1 MNAGLI
7 HSQNFEDALVDTVMH
22 NWRNGRDTYQISQS
36 LTISEATVERSLHIG
51 LERKR
56 NAVVTP

>member
-7 HSQNFEDALVDTVMH
+7 HSQNFEDSLVESVMH
-22 NWRNGRDTYQISQS
+22 HWRNGRDTWQISQA
-36 LTISEATVERSLHIG
+36 LTVSEATVERSLHIG

-56 NAVVTP
+56 NAQTGE

>member
-7 HSQNFEDALVDTVMH
+7 YSHKFENVLVESVMH
-22 NWRNGRDTYQISQS
+22 HWRNGKDTWQISQL
-36 LTISEATVERSLHIG
+36 LTTVERSLHIG